1 MTNYVNQDEIEDLH
15 RRIAFAEACSEPL
28 NFDQMLNRVCGLLN
42 EWAQA
47 DVVTLILPPE
57 DDNLEPMLHLFG
69 QHPVLPLSER
79 CIRDDCSTLLSDLEY
94 AHLPGES
101 LRLRRGA
108 DIRAINGVVR
118 DDFMYRFWW
127 HDMKM
132 HGETVAIIAL
142 YGFVDWVLSARLR
155 RLLTSIVPTLATAIN
170 NAGSIEN
177 FRIASDRDEVT
188 GGLNQRGVFEYLDRE
203 CARSSDKGTDLSCI
217 LFQLEGY
224 DEIAGTLNGERVLQ
238 AFYEQATSSLRP
250 YHMVG
255 RIADSEFVALL
266 PETSATEVVIIANQ
280 IERNARQITLND
292 RPVRVRAGYA
302 TMTQCTAD
310 ELLHRADESLNEA
323 RKTSNG
329 FSSHAG

>member
-1 MTNYVNQDEIEDLH
+1 MSDYVNHDEIEDLH
-15 RRIAFAEACSEPL
+15 RRIAFAEACSDPL
-28 NFDQMLNRVCGLLN
+28 NFDQMLSRVCGLLN

-69 QHPVLPLSER
+69 QQPVLPLSER
-79 CIRDDCSTLLSDLEY
+79 CVRDDCSALLSELEY

-108 DIRAINGVVR
+108 DIRPITGIIR

-132 HGETVAIIAL
+132 HGETVAIIGL

-155 RLLTSIVPTLATAIN
+155 RLLTSLMSTLSTAIN
-170 NAGSIEN
+170 NAGSVEN

-203 CARSSDKGTDLSCI
+203 CARSTDKQTELSCI
-217 LFQLEGY
+217 LFQLEDY
-224 DEIAGTLNGERVLQ
+224 DSISGTLKGEKILQ
-238 AFYEQATSSLRP
+238 SLYEQITTSLRP

-255 RIADSEFVALL
+255 RIADAEFVALM
-266 PETSATEVVIIANQ
+266 PEASSNEVEIIAGKL
-280 IERNARQITLND
+280 ETVARQITLD
-292 RPVRVRAGYA
+292 EKPLVVRTGWS
-302 TMTQCTAD
+302 TMTNCTAD
-310 ELLHRADESLNEA
+310 ELLHRADESLHQA
-323 RKTSNG
+323 RKAG
-329 FSSHAG
+329 AAAGYHAS